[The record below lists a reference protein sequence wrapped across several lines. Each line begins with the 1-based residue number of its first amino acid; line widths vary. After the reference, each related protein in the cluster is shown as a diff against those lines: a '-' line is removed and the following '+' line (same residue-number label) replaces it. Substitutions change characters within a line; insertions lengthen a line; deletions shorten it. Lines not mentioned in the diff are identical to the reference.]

1 MNARKY
7 VAFSLVVALT
17 WCSYVSAAEK
27 STKTLITVKEL
38 HCKGCAKKIAG
49 QLYTV
54 AGVKEVAVNMERK
67 LFVITPQEKKL
78 PLSRA
83 MWEAVVKGEGRPIRL
98 VGPQG
103 TFEKKPRSS
112 PPKEPRH

>member
-1 MNARKY
+1 MNAKKH
-7 VAFSLVVALT
+7 AILTLVVALT

-54 AGVKEVAVNMERK
+54 AGVTAVGINMEQK
-67 LFVITPQEKKL
+67 LFVVTPQAKKL
-78 PLSRA
+78 PSPRA
-83 MWEAVVKGEGRPIRL
+83 MWEAVEKAGGRPVRL
-98 VGPQG
+98 VGPHG
-103 TFEKKPRSS
+103 TFKKKPASWPQRK
-112 PPKEPRH
+112 PLG